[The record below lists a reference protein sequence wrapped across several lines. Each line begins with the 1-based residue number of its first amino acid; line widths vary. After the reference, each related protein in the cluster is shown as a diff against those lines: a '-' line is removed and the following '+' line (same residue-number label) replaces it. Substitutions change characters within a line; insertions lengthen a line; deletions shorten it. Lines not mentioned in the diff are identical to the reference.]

1 MHAIFIVVL
10 FSIHSVAP
18 LLLTGPSAT
27 NATISDNFT
36 LTCNAS
42 GYPVPTIWWTHN
54 GTTVDENEDD
64 RAIITPSTGL
74 RSVLSVL
81 TVSMGAIDDSGEY
94 ACIVSS
100 SVNDFQN
107 ITCGPVT
114 VLVQGEVGHG
124 FLQRDLTLPIKGW
137 IAITPLHTHPVYSYT
152 HTHTHYMQK

>member
-1 MHAIFIVVL
+1 MFL
-10 FSIHSVAP
+10 CSIHSVAP
-18 LLLTGPSAT
+18 LLLTEPSAT
-27 NATISDNFT
+27 NATISENFT
-36 LTCNAS
+36 LACNAS

-64 RAIITPSTGL
+64 RAAITPSTGL

-81 TVSMGAIDDSGEY
+81 TVSMGAINDSGEY

-107 ITCGPVT
+107 ITGGPVT

-124 FLQRDLTLPIKGW
+124 FLQHDLTLPLIS
-137 IAITPLHTHPVYSYT
+137 ICSVFQLDSRHFLLSALLTL
-152 HTHTHYMQK
+152 